1 MAEPITPSRES
12 AEPYKS
18 ARKEM
23 EMLIKLEGG
32 SPEKTFQKSLMNR
45 GEAGAKLRQQT
56 AAEARPAQELSA
68 TADMLQIL
76 SEQAG
81 LPYVKISDYDLTDTK
96 KLSRLLNY
104 VPAQVARDRRV
115 FPLDEREEDYG
126 GRLEKVLTVAI
137 ADPLDIR
144 IVDDLRLMLPEHL
157 IEPVVCNEGDI
168 IDYIDRFYGIG
179 EETIEKIIDDMDDGE
194 GDDAVLTHDHTETQ
208 IDLEALANAPPVIKL
223 VNLLLM
229 QAIQDRASD
238 LHVEP
243 FAGSL
248 RIRYRVD
255 GVLREIPSPPKS
267 LQLGLVSRLKVMAQL
282 NISETRQPQD
292 GRIRLSINGRE
303 IDLRCA
309 TVPTVHGES
318 IVMRILDKS
327 AMMLGIGQLGVTKE
341 GLDTLMK
348 VASRPNGIILVTG
361 PTGCGK
367 TTTLYALM
375 AETFDPG
382 EKFITTEDPVE
393 YELPGIVQVN
403 INANVNL
410 TFAACLRS
418 ILRQDPDVIL
428 VGEVRDVE
436 TAQIAV
442 QAALT
447 GHLVY
452 STLHTN
458 SAAATITRLIDMG
471 VEPFLLTSTLQAV
484 VGQRLARTICPA
496 CKTVYVPTDEELA
509 DFGIE
514 RDAVSDITFY
524 RGAGCDDCH
533 FTGYKGRM
541 GIFEIMTL
549 DDDIRELVLQR
560 ATTDEIHALSVH
572 KGMQTMRNDGWLKIC
587 LGVTTFEEVAR
598 QTPKES
604 KETIQAESEVARK
617 SLARILDI
625 RKKREEEDRAGFGEG
640 GGEESPAEELLG
652 PQAASGAGSQPQI
665 EAPKKQPQAQPPQR
679 QARVEPQAAP
689 QAAPARQPPPPQA
702 PPPRPPAQEFLPGES
717 AVPPGQDFYPPPA
730 LPDNR

>member
-1 MAEPITPSRES
+1 MIMAETVSPPQES
-12 AEPYKS
+12 GEPYKS

-32 SPEKTFQKSLMNR
+32 APEMTFQKSLTNR
-45 GEAGAKLRQQT
+45 GEAGTRLRQAPT
-56 AAEARPAQELSA
+56 DIAIGPELTN

-81 LPYVKISDYDLTDTK
+81 LPYVKIGDYDLTDTK
-96 KLSRLLNY
+96 KLARLLSY

-115 FPLDEREEDYG
+115 FPLDERDEDYG
-126 GRLEKVLTVAI
+126 GHVEKVLTIAI

-144 IVDDLRLMLPEHL
+144 IVDDLRLMLPEHQ

-179 EETIEKIIDDMDDGE
+179 DETIEKIIDDMQEEE
-194 GDDAVLTHDHTETQ
+194 GDDQLLQRDPTETEL
-208 IDLEALANAPPVIKL
+208 DPEALANAPPVIKL
-223 VNLLLM
+223 VNLLLI

-267 LQLGLVSRLKVMAQL
+267 LQLGLISRLKVMAQL

-292 GRIRLSINGRE
+292 GRIRLSTQGRE

-318 IVMRILDKS
+318 MVMRILDKS
-327 AMMLGIGQLGVTKE
+327 AMMLGIGQLGMTKE
-341 GLDTLMK
+341 GLDILMK
-348 VASRPNGIILVTG
+348 TASRPNGIILVTG

-367 TTTLYALM
+367 TTTLYALL

-403 INANVNL
+403 INPAVNL

-436 TAQIAV
+436 TAQIAI
-442 QAALT
+442 QASLT

-471 VEPFLLTSTLQAV
+471 CEPFLLTSTLQAV
-484 VGQRLARTICPA
+484 VGQRLIRTICPG

-509 DFGIE
+509 DFGVE
-514 RDAVSDITFY
+514 RADIHDITFY
-524 RGAGCDDCH
+524 RGAGCDECH

-549 DDDIRELVLQR
+549 DDDIRELILQR
-560 ATTDEIHALSVH
+560 ATTDEIHALAVH

-604 KETIQAESEVARK
+604 KETIKAESEVAKK
-617 SLARILDI
+617 SLARIEKL
-625 RKKREEEDRAGFGEG
+625 RAQREEEDRLGFDDEEKPAGE
-640 GGEESPAEELLG
+640 
-652 PQAASGAGSQPQI
+652 
-665 EAPKKQPQAQPPQR
+665 
-679 QARVEPQAAP
+679 V
-689 QAAPARQPPPPQA
+689 PPPPAAAGGGSSATATQESPLISN
-702 PPPRPPAQEFLPGES
+702 PPPFPPDEA
-717 AVPPGQDFYPPPA
+717 AKPPSSPPRA
-730 LPDNR
+730 LPEP

>member
-1 MAEPITPSRES
+1 MTEKIIPPDAAEKIYTN
-12 AEPYKS
+12 

-32 SPEKTFQKSLMNR
+32 QTEWTLQKTLANR
-45 GEAGAKLRQQT
+45 GESGARLRTTTDSSAGH
-56 AAEARPAQELSA
+56 ELVSS
-68 TADMLQIL
+68 ADMLQVL

-81 LPYVKISDYDLTDTK
+81 LPYVKITDYDLSDPAK
-96 KLSRLLNY
+96 VKRLLSFI
-104 VPAQVARDRRV
+104 PAQVARDKRV
-115 FPLDEREEDYG
+115 FPLEETERESPG
-126 GRLEKVLTVAI
+126 GKEQVLTIAI

-144 IVDDLRLMLPEHL
+144 IVDDLRLMLPEHQ

-179 EETIEKIIDDMDDGE
+179 EETIEKIIDDLQSDSE
-194 GDDAVLTHDHTETQ
+194 GDDAILHRDPTETEL
-208 IDLEALANAPPVIKL
+208 DLEALANAPPVIKL
-223 VNLLLM
+223 VNLLLI

-267 LQLGLVSRLKVMAQL
+267 LQLGLISRLKVMAQL
-282 NISETRQPQD
+282 NISETRTPQD
-292 GRIRLSINGRE
+292 GRIRLSMQGRE

-327 AMMLGIGQLGVTKE
+327 AMMLGIAQLGMTKDS
-341 GLDTLMK
+341 LDQLMK
-348 VASRPNGIILVTG
+348 VAARPNGIVLVTG

-367 TTTLYALM
+367 TTTLYALLQ
-375 AETFDPG
+375 ETFDPG

-403 INANVNL
+403 INPNVNL

-428 VGEVRDVE
+428 VGEIRDVE
-436 TAQIAV
+436 TAQIAI

-447 GHLVY
+447 GHMVY

-471 VEPFLLTSTLQAV
+471 VEPFLITSTLEAII
-484 VGQRLARTICPA
+484 GQRLVRTICPS
-496 CKTVYVPTDEELA
+496 CKTVYVPTDEELE
-509 DFGIE
+509 DFGVA
-514 RDAVSDITFY
+514 RDEVGDITFY

-541 GIFEIMTL
+541 GIFETMIL
-549 DDDIRELVLQR
+549 NDDIRELVLQR
-560 ATTDEIHALSVH
+560 ATTDEIHALAIH
-572 KGMQTMRNDGWLKIC
+572 HGMQTMRNDGWLKIC
-587 LGVTTFEEVAR
+587 LGVSTFEEVTR
-598 QTPKES
+598 QTPRES
-604 KETIQAESEVARK
+604 RETIKAEMESARRSLDRIEKLRVEREAEDKRVDTEGFDDAHEKPAAAPAAGPAVA
-617 SLARILDI
+617 LA
-625 RKKREEEDRAGFGEG
+625 APPV
-640 GGEESPAEELLG
+640 SQPAAPPPVPEELLTDE
-652 PQAASGAGSQPQI
+652 AA
-665 EAPKKQPQAQPPQR
+665 AQ
-679 QARVEPQAAP
+679 
-689 QAAPARQPPPPQA
+689 
-702 PPPRPPAQEFLPGES
+702 
-717 AVPPGQDFYPPPA
+717 
-730 LPDNR
+730 LPDEDSVI